1 MCHTAKHDPKHAI
14 PDRKWQM
21 FSIKVAELKDI
32 DNDFKWPLQVYGFIA
47 VRDSIDPRRNLLFQ
61 RDRSNCQTI
70 TEEEPFLLLTGPS
83 RAVVVIDPVS
93 FEVQLKVKGKTEHS
107 EDKTLVVDAF
117 ASQHAIAYMTH
128 PVRPF
133 TIDVDGVH
141 CKLELTQALLEQ
153 SVEATIM
160 VEVHDGSWPEA
171 SPARVTACTDSVP
184 DWDILLIDSGNETP
198 TFSRSGLI
206 KLSRRV
212 VSVELS
218 GQLRINVEAK

>member
-1 MCHTAKHDPKHAI
+1 MRYLLPVTFAVHDERERCRTSLSPVGGRRGGE
-14 PDRKWQM
+14 PLPLDRQGGAVSSLHKGVSREDPALILLCNGS
-21 FSIKVAELKDI
+21 F
-32 DNDFKWPLQVYGFIA
+32 GFH
-47 VRDSIDPRRNLLFQ
+47 
-61 RDRSNCQTI
+61 
-70 TEEEPFLLLTGPS
+70 GPS